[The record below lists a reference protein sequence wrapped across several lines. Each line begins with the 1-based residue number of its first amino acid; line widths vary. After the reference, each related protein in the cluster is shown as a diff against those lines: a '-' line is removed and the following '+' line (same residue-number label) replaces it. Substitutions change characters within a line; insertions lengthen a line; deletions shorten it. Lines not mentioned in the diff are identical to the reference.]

1 MSFLN
6 LQKDMILLMLLE
18 HPGSKLLV
26 CVTLVSGEQYSTF
39 VAGVRPQRL
48 PSHVSYCRAA
58 LHTVV
63 LQRVALHSCAT
74 QFNCIVTT
82 AGQNYLGVRRV
93 SQMGGGPTTQK
104 CFTPILNLSSKQMLV
119 ICVTQFT
126 GVDSSHF
133 AGNTIYSQTIFNLPW
148 INEYNNQ
155 FCLECW
161 HQKHDHY
168 IL

>member
-6 LQKDMILLMLLE
+6 LQKYM
-18 HPGSKLLV
+18 KLLV
-26 CVTLVSGEQYSTF
+26 CVTLVSGEQYSAF

-48 PSHVSYCRAA
+48 PSHVSYCRAV

-63 LQRVALHSCAT
+63 LHRVALHSCAT

-93 SQMGGGPTTQK
+93 SQMGGGGPTTLT
-104 CFTPILNLSSKQMLV
+104 CFMPNLNLSSKQMLV

-126 GVDSSHF
+126 GVDRSHF
-133 AGNTIYSQTIFNLPW
+133 TGNTIYSQTIFNLP
-148 INEYNNQ
+148 
-155 FCLECW
+155 
-161 HQKHDHY
+161 
-168 IL
+168 